1 MQTTSAPTLAEC
13 FNKEIPQD
21 GVLSRLATRV
31 KRGLYLRGRFFGGAL
46 VQKKSTARLPV
57 RRRASRKAKKNPVL
71 LRQVARFLEAAL
83 PGDHPDVTWFGLK
96 AETSSEREM
105 KLRAELGMPF
115 GLPHFFVIVRGL
127 TVAIHIRCE
136 GDPRIGLHR
145 EMRALALK
153 RAGASV
159 HEAGSVDQVAAILL
173 GHGVRLAQN
182 ATAAA

>member
-1 MQTTSAPTLAEC
+1 M
-13 FNKEIPQD
+13 
-21 GVLSRLATRV
+21 
-31 KRGLYLRGRFFGGAL
+31 

-57 RRRASRKAKKNPVL
+57 RRASRKAKKNPVL

-153 RAGASV
+153 RAGAAV

>member
-1 MQTTSAPTLAEC
+1 MR
-13 FNKEIPQD
+13 EIFW
-21 GVLSRLATRV
+21 
-31 KRGLYLRGRFFGGAL
+31 GRL

-57 RRRASRKAKKNPVL
+57 RQRASRKAKKNPVL

-115 GLPHFFVIVRGL
+115 GLPHFFIIVRGL

-173 GHGVRLAQN
+173 GHGVRLAKN

>member
-1 MQTTSAPTLAEC
+1 MQTTSAPTRADIHTT
-13 FNKEIPQD
+13 EIPQD
-21 GVLSRLATRV
+21 VLLSRLATRV
-31 KRGLYLRGRFFGGAL
+31 KCGYTHADDFSGALL

-57 RRRASRKAKKNPVL
+57 RRASRKAKKNPVL

-115 GLPHFFVIVRGL
+115 GLPHFFIIVRGL